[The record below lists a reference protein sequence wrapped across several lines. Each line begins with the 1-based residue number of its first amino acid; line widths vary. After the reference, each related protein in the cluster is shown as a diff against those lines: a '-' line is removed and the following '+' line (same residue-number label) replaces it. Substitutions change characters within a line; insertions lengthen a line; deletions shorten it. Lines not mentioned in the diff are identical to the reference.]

1 MINGRGGEEPLKH
14 LPGWAVS
21 GGGCLRGGTPETKQR
36 SFLDIVL
43 KLSCF
48 CNYTSSRTSWI
59 LPVLGLCD
67 GRGLSAK
74 RPEVTWFG

>member
-1 MINGRGGEEPLKH
+1 MINGHGNEEPLKH
-14 LPGWAVS
+14 LPGCQWWRL
-21 GGGCLRGGTPETKQR
+21 CLRGGTRETKQR